1 MTAATLKLQAGDVV
15 FREGD
20 APGAAYLI
28 ESGKIEVSVTQNQQR
43 LVLSY
48 LSTGDLLGEMAVIDD
63 APRSAEARAVEP
75 SVLTIIERDQIH
87 ERLNE
92 ADPIVRALMGSL
104 LHRYRSG
111 LLAARGSSGATS
123 ASSPGPKAA
132 LGQAKLAGQAVNKF
146 RLESQLM
153 GAIENDELSVVF
165 QPLYEFASERVVGF
179 EALTRWAHPERG
191 NISPAEFIALAEETS
206 LILPVGQY
214 ALRKSCEALK
224 HLGDDFPDCFIAVN
238 ISARQS
244 AVPDF
249 AELIEKQARM
259 TGIDPKRLE
268 LEITESLTLDYDLVR
283 ALIDRCHTLGI
294 RISLDDF
301 GTGLSNLGH
310 LHELEFDT
318 VKLDQAFTRQMM
330 TSDRCFEL
338 VRGIVNMIHAIG
350 AKVIA
355 EGVETREQAEKLRGL
370 GVEYLQGWYIGRPA
384 PAQDMIQ
391 FLAREGMP

>member
-1 MTAATLKLQAGDVV
+1 M
-15 FREGD
+15 
-20 APGAAYLI
+20 
-28 ESGKIEVSVTQNQQR
+28 TQNQQR

-48 LSTGDLLGEMAVIDD
+48 LSAGDLLGEMAAIDD
-63 APRSAEARAVEP
+63 APRSAEARAVET

-87 ERLNE
+87 QRLNE

-111 LLAARGSSGATS
+111 LRAARGSSGTS
-123 ASSPGPKAA
+123 SPAMPGPKAA
-132 LGQAKLAGQAVNKF
+132 VGQIKLADQAVNKF
-146 RLESQLM
+146 RLERQLM
-153 GAIENDELSVVF
+153 DAITNDELSVVF
-165 QPLYEFASERVVGF
+165 QPLYECVSERVVGF

-224 HLGDDFPDCFIAVN
+224 RLDNDYPDCIVAVN

-249 AELIEKQARM
+249 AELIEQQARM
-259 TGIDPKRLE
+259 TGIDPRRLE

-283 ALIDRCHTLGI
+283 TLIERCHSLGI

-330 TSDRCFEL
+330 TNERCFEL
-338 VRGIVNMIHAIG
+338 VRGIVNMVHAIG

-384 PAQDMIQ
+384 PAEHMIG
-391 FLAREGMP
+391 FLARIGMP

>member
-63 APRSAEARAVEP
+63 APRSAEARAVEA

-111 LLAARGSSGATS
+111 LLAARGSAGAAS
-123 ASSPGPKAA
+123 ASNPGPKAA
-132 LGQAKLAGQAVNKF
+132 VGHAKLAGQAMNKF

-165 QPLYEFASERVVGF
+165 QPLYEFAADRVVGF

-224 HLGDDFPDCFIAVN
+224 HLGDDYPDCFIAVN

-268 LEITESLTLDYDLVR
+268 LEITESLTLDYEIVR
-283 ALIDRCHTLGI
+283 ALIDRCHALGI

-330 TSDRCFEL
+330 TSPRCFEL

-384 PAQDMIQ
+384 PAEDMIG

>member
-1 MTAATLKLQAGDVV
+1 MTAATLNLQAGEVV

-28 ESGKIEVSVTQNQQR
+28 DSGKIEVSVTQNNQR

-48 LSTGDLLGEMAVIDD
+48 LSTGDLLGEMAAIDD
-63 APRSAEARAVEP
+63 APRSAEARAVEA

-87 ERLNE
+87 ERLTE

-111 LLAARGSSGATS
+111 LRAARGSAGTQSLA
-123 ASSPGPKAA
+123 PGPKAA
-132 LGQAKLAGQAVNKF
+132 LGQAKLEGQAVTKF
-146 RLESQLM
+146 RLEKQLM

-224 HLGDDFPDCFIAVN
+224 GLKDAFPDCFVAVN

-249 AELIEKQARM
+249 AELIEQQARM

-283 ALIDRCHTLGI
+283 TLIERCHSLGI

-330 TSDRCFEL
+330 TNERCFEL

-384 PAQDMIQ
+384 PAEDMVG
-391 FLAREGMP
+391 FLARVGMP

>member
-1 MTAATLKLQAGDVV
+1 MQAASLKFLAGDVI

-20 APGAAYLI
+20 PPGAAYLI
-28 ESGKIEVSVTQNQQR
+28 ESGRIEVSVMQNGQR
-43 LVLSY
+43 LVLSF
-48 LSTGDLLGEMAVIDD
+48 LSAGDLLGEMAVIDD
-63 APRSAEARAVEP
+63 APRSAEARAVEL
-75 SVLTIIERDQIH
+75 SVLTEIKRDQIH

-104 LHRYRSG
+104 LHRYRAG
-111 LLAARGSSGATS
+111 LSAARGTQ
-123 ASSPGPKAA
+123 ASFAGPLAA
-132 LGQAKLAGQAVNKF
+132 SGQAKLADQAVSKF
-146 RLESQLM
+146 RLERQLI

-165 QPLYEFASERVVGF
+165 QPLYEFAADRIVGF
-179 EALTRWAHPERG
+179 EALTRWSHPERG

-224 HLGDDFPDCFIAVN
+224 GLSAEFPDSFIAVN

-249 AELIEKQARM
+249 AELIEQQTSLA
-259 TGIDPKRLE
+259 GIRPERLE
-268 LEITESLTLDYDLVR
+268 LEITESLTLDYEQVR
-283 ALIDRCHTLGI
+283 ALIERCHAMKI

-301 GTGLSNLGH
+301 GTGFSNLGH
-310 LHELEFDT
+310 LHELAFDN

-330 TSDRCFEL
+330 TSERCFEL
-338 VRGIVNMIHAIG
+338 VRGIINMIHSIG

-355 EGVETREQAEKLRGL
+355 EGVETREQADKLKHL
-370 GVEYLQGWYIGRPA
+370 GVEFLQGWYIGRPA
-384 PAQDMIQ
+384 PASEMAA
-391 FLAREGMP
+391 FLKRDGLP

>member
-1 MTAATLKLQAGDVV
+1 MSSATLRLQPSDVI

-20 APGAAYLI
+20 APGAAFLI
-28 ESGKIEVSVTQNQQR
+28 ESGKIEVSVWQNGQR

-48 LSTGDLLGEMAVIDD
+48 LGAGDLLGEMAVIDD
-63 APRSAEARAVEP
+63 APRSAEARAVEA
-75 SVLTIIERDQIH
+75 SVLTEIQRDQIH

-104 LHRYRSG
+104 LHRYRAG
-111 LLAARGSSGATS
+111 LSAARGALVAT
-123 ASSPGPKAA
+123 PGPKAA
-132 LGQAKLAGQAVNKF
+132 AGQAKLADQAIAKF
-146 RLESQLM
+146 RLERQLI

-165 QPLYEFASERVVGF
+165 QPLYEFASDRVVGF

-224 HLGDDFPDCFIAVN
+224 QLSAEFPDSFVAVN

-249 AELIEKQARM
+249 AELIEQQTSLAQ
-259 TGIDPKRLE
+259 IDPKRLE
-268 LEITESLTLDYDLVR
+268 LEITESLTLDYQQVR
-283 ALIDRCHTLGI
+283 ALIERCHAMGI
-294 RISLDDF
+294 RVSLDDF
-301 GTGLSNLGH
+301 GTGFSNLGH
-310 LHELEFDT
+310 LHELSFDT

-330 TSDRCFEL
+330 TSERCFEL
-338 VRGIVNMIHAIG
+338 VRGIINMVHSIG
-350 AKVIA
+350 ATVIA
-355 EGVETREQAEKLRGL
+355 EGVETREQAEKLRHL
-370 GVEYLQGWYIGRPA
+370 GVAYLQGYYIGKPA
-384 PAQDMIQ
+384 PAEAMPA
-391 FLAREGMP
+391 FLRRVGLP

>member
-1 MTAATLKLQAGDVV
+1 MTAATLNLQAGEVV

-28 ESGKIEVSVTQNQQR
+28 ESGKIEVSVTQNHQR

-48 LSTGDLLGEMAVIDD
+48 LSTGDLLGEMAAIDD
-63 APRSAEARAVEP
+63 APRSAEARAVEA

-111 LLAARGSSGATS
+111 LRAARGSAGTQSSAT
-123 ASSPGPKAA
+123 GPKAA
-132 LGQAKLAGQAVNKF
+132 LGQVKLEGQAANKF
-146 RLESQLM
+146 RLEKQLM

-165 QPLYEFASERVVGF
+165 QPLYEFASKRVVGF

-224 HLGDDFPDCFIAVN
+224 RLDNDYPDCFIAVN

-249 AELIEKQARM
+249 AELIEQQARM

-283 ALIDRCHTLGI
+283 TLIERCHSLGI

-330 TSDRCFEL
+330 TNERCFEL

-384 PAQDMIQ
+384 PPEEMHA
-391 FLAREGMP
+391 FLARIGMP

>member
-1 MTAATLKLQAGDVV
+1 MTAATLKLEAGEVV

-48 LSTGDLLGEMAVIDD
+48 LSAGDLLGEMAVIDD

-92 ADPIVRALMGSL
+92 ADPIIRALMGSL

-111 LLAARGSSGATS
+111 LLAARGSTGAAS

-132 LGQAKLAGQAVNKF
+132 LGQAKLADQAVSKF

-165 QPLYEFASERVVGF
+165 QPLYEFASARVVGF

-224 HLGDDFPDCFIAVN
+224 QLGAEFPDCFIAVN

-249 AELIEKQARM
+249 AELIEKQAQQ
-259 TGIDPKRLE
+259 TGVDAKRLE

-283 ALIDRCHTLGI
+283 ALIDRCHALGI

-330 TSDRCFEL
+330 TSERCFEL

-384 PAQDMIQ
+384 PPEDMIR
-391 FLAREGMP
+391 FLARVGMP